1 MVTQNID
8 GLHQAAGSKKVF
20 ELHGSV
26 HRNHCM
32 ECGRFF
38 DAAYIMNSYG
48 IPRCDVCGGVVKPDV
63 VLYEEA
69 LDDRVCDGA
78 VRAIADADM
87 LIVGGTSLSVYP
99 AAGFVRYYS
108 GSKLVIINASATR
121 YDDLADF
128 TISMP
133 IGKVLGKA
141 VSIS

>member
-1 MVTQNID
+1 MP
-8 GLHQAAGSKKVF
+8 
-20 ELHGSV
+20 
-26 HRNHCM
+26 M
-32 ECGRFF
+32 
-38 DAAYIMNSYG
+38 
-48 IPRCDVCGGVVKPDV
+48 IPVKEAMKGV
-63 VLYEEA
+63 
-69 LDDRVCDGA
+69 
-78 VRAIADADM
+78 AIAEPEVKEHDVDL